1 MKKIFYFAS
10 MMLAVFMTY
19 SCSEKDVPVPPQGVV
34 ISLDGV
40 DYETD
45 VVAFFQGEV
54 GEEVSLTLGVYDQFD
69 IYGVDFGDGNIVT
82 DTVCYQNG
90 GLKGEDGLS
99 KPGTA
104 HTAATTFKGT
114 VAGNGKIMVFGKSD
128 IWYLIANGNVM
139 PTSFDQEKL
148 KNVVQMT
155 ISGANVESLELPAM
169 EKLTQFSFT
178 NSPVK
183 SVDISKATALTSF
196 NIFNTSQSKFEPQL
210 KEIDLS
216 KNVNLETVT
225 LGGSTY
231 KKGELT
237 KLDFTNN
244 TKLTQISAENNKLT
258 SVTGIAPTVKNIYLS
273 NNELESITLPE
284 FTVTKGNVQ
293 IQNNK
298 FNLATLP
305 KKPASTTASK
315 YKYAPQPAYQVV
327 ETITDANTVLDL
339 SSQLI
344 ATGVEAEPQTTTYT
358 FMAGSTELKENEDYK
373 VVEPGKI
380 QFLKSQT
387 EKVYAIM
394 TTKAFPKFTGKDIF
408 VTTDFTVAI
417 K

>member
-1 MKKIFYFAS
+1 MDI
-10 MMLAVFMTY
+10 V
-19 SCSEKDVPVPPQGVV
+19 
-34 ISLDGV
+34 
-40 DYETD
+40 
-45 VVAFFQGEV
+45 
-54 GEEVSLTLGVYDQFD
+54 VSLGQSLATMAF
-69 IYGVDFGDGNIVT
+69 
-82 DTVCYQNG
+82 
-90 GLKGEDGLS
+90 LK
-99 KPGTA
+99 P
-104 HTAATTFKGT
+104 AA
-114 VAGNGKIMVFGKSD
+114 
-128 IWYLIANGNVM
+128 
-139 PTSFDQEKL
+139 
-148 KNVVQMT
+148 
-155 ISGANVESLELPAM
+155 
-169 EKLTQFSFT
+169 
-178 NSPVK
+178 
-183 SVDISKATALTSF
+183 SKATALTSLS
-196 NIFNTSQSKFEPQL
+196 IFNTSQSKFEPQL
-210 KEIDLS
+210 KEIDMS

-273 NNELESITLPE
+273 NNELESITFPE

-327 ETITDANTVLDL
+327 ETITDANIVLDL

-373 VVEPGKI
+373 VVEPGKF